1 MDEKQL
7 LSIGVSFFGSLLLGA
22 FKKHK
27 TPLPNK
33 AIPITNPLI
42 FGGSV
47 AGLTNDI
54 GDTVGA
60 VAGSLLATGAHML
73 TRKIFGMKRS
83 SRLP

>member
-7 LSIGVSFFGSLLLGA
+7 LTAGVSFFGSLLLGA
-22 FKKHK
+22 FQKHK
-27 TPLPNK
+27 TPVPNK
-33 AIPITNPLI
+33 AIPVTNPLI
-42 FGGSV
+42 FGGIA
-47 AGLTNDI
+47 AGATNDI

-73 TRKIFGMKRS
+73 TRKIFGGKK